1 LLRVAWA
8 KFWGSRKLTLL
19 RWWVHSFKLKQIWD
33 FIDFGDYLLWKTVL
47 KEFKM
52 SNMLE
57 QVIVDAEALKEVAI
71 KNAEAAIVEKYSN
84 DIKKAVDQLLEQG
97 PSPEEMA
104 MMGAP
109 PGTPD
114 AAGGMDA
121 GSGEAV
127 GPNIPEAHMPEKT
140 VTLNLSEL
148 VQEMKMDDLDPKEKQ
163 VRELVAEEVTGGEE
177 VAPEQGEE
185 TITINESV
193 IADILGEGALADAV
207 AAAQRKVAALKGEKM
222 TSDHS
227 MGGAFRPMGWSGGR
241 GSTLEEQEELEE
253 QDGGLKTE
261 PALATGGQHYKQ
273 GWTTSNVDLSD
284 VDNPGVTIN
293 PSQQATVPMG
303 EKDPQAVER
312 EGGEKGPAQGF
323 QEQLQA
329 YQHNYAKLYES
340 HQAYEQHYAQ
350 LHQQAGALHEQ
361 NNKFRQMLVKAQE
374 KLNEVNVRNAQL
386 HYTNRTLISDS
397 LNERQK
403 DKIVEA
409 IEKAGTV
416 EEAKVIF
423 ETLQSAVAGAKPN
436 KETPKSLNEAINKRS
451 SAFLPRK
458 EEKQSDPSFADRMQR
473 LAGIK

>member
-1 LLRVAWA
+1 
-8 KFWGSRKLTLL
+8 
-19 RWWVHSFKLKQIWD
+19 
-33 FIDFGDYLLWKTVL
+33 
-47 KEFKM
+47 M

-57 QVIVDAEALKEVAI
+57 QAIVDAEALKEVAI

-97 PSPEEMA
+97 PMGA
-104 MMGAP
+104 MDMGAP
-109 PGTPD
+109 PGTPE
-114 AAGGMDA
+114 ALGGMDA

-127 GPNIPEAHMPEKT
+127 GPNVPEAHVKQDST

-177 VAPEQGEE
+177 VAGQEGEE

-193 IADILGEGALADAV
+193 IADILGEMLN
-207 AAAQRKVAALKGEKM
+207 E
-222 TSDHS
+222 
-227 MGGAFRPMGWSGGR
+227 
-241 GSTLEEQEELEE
+241 EELEE
-253 QDGGLKTE
+253 GEEGEELEEEMRNVSVEEDPQIAGSGWDQKKVYTQERRPSTLDIKKAASGEHGTRYVPGKPVVKKVVGIQD
-261 PALATGGQHYKQ
+261 PDQ
-273 GWTTSNVDLSD
+273 GM
-284 VDNPGVTIN
+284 
-293 PSQQATVPMG
+293 TVPVD
-303 EKDPQAVER
+303 DPMQTRSESLQR
-312 EGGEKGPAQGF
+312 D
-323 QEQLQA
+323 LQA

-340 HQAYEQHYAQ
+340 HKAYEHNYAQ

-361 NNKFRQMLVKAQE
+361 NNKFRQMLVKTQE

-386 HYTNRTLISDS
+386 HYTNRTLNSDS

-403 DKIVEA
+403 DKVVEA
-409 IEKAGTV
+409 IGKAGTV
-416 EEAKVIF
+416 EEAKIIF
-423 ETLQSAVAGAKPN
+423 ETLQSAVAGARPN
-436 KETPKSLNEAINKRS
+436 KETPKSLDEAINKRS

>member
-207 AAAQRKVAALKGEKM
+207 AAAMRKIGKKPGEGEM
-222 TSDHS
+222 TSDHP
-227 MGGAFRPMGWSGGR
+227 MGGAFRSMGWSGSR
-241 GSTLEEQEELEE
+241 GQEEELEEQEEYTDQEAGGRMAA
-253 QDGGLKTE
+253 QDRF
-261 PALATGGQHYKQ
+261 ALATGG
-273 GWTTSNVDLSD
+273 GN
-284 VDNPGVTIN
+284 
-293 PSQQATVPMG
+293 
-303 EKDPQAVER
+303 
-312 EGGEKGPAQGF
+312 
-323 QEQLQA
+323 
-329 YQHNYAKLYES
+329 KLLR
-340 HQAYEQHYAQ
+340 H
-350 LHQQAGALHEQ
+350 
-361 NNKFRQMLVKAQE
+361 R
-374 KLNEVNVRNAQL
+374 
-386 HYTNRTLISDS
+386 
-397 LNERQK
+397 
-403 DKIVEA
+403 
-409 IEKAGTV
+409 
-416 EEAKVIF
+416 
-423 ETLQSAVAGAKPN
+423 
-436 KETPKSLNEAINKRS
+436 
-451 SAFLPRK
+451 RK
-458 EEKQSDPSFADRMQR
+458 C
-473 LAGIK
+473 